1 MHVRKTP
8 ILASSVQGMWNIFE
22 TFVMEAFSSWKKL
35 KVKNNCI
42 DIISGKQEND
52 RKLQREGRDGPP
64 VVGSIF
70 LVGNI
75 FFNQHFTATKY

>member
-1 MHVRKTP
+1 
-8 ILASSVQGMWNIFE
+8 
-22 TFVMEAFSSWKKL
+22 MEAFSSWKKL

-64 VVGSIF
+64 VLAHALQKNRFTAIYSDLPLVSLKI
-70 LVGNI
+70 VGNI
-75 FFNQHFTATKY
+75 FFNQHFTANKY